1 MYGIICF
8 LLVLFA
14 IAGAALG
21 WRKGTRD
28 LKRPPER
35 FDHPIG
41 MSGREFA
48 RWLEK
53 RYRRRRVLLTAG
65 VTIGS
70 AVGGFTLMLLA
81 SLQRWTR

>member
-21 WRKGTRD
+21 WWKGTQD

-48 RWLEK
+48 RWLER

-65 VTIGS
+65 RTIAG
-70 AVGGFTLMLLA
+70 AAGGFT
-81 SLQRWTR
+81 